1 MAENISMAEFLLKA
15 MEENLFSGELTEHCW
30 SDGGGAQLPDQ
41 QGQGLI
47 EPSTISNRKAKK
59 RERTK
64 LNRNQERS
72 RMQQEIGTGQKMSTL
87 KKFPAHIT
95 RVAIQTGF
103 DAMAAKVTLP
113 GWIGPSLRNLPPKQY
128 KLRELTETH
137 NLRLIPWNGRYVTLH
152 PTSALSARA
161 LTCFLELPIS

>member
-1 MAENISMAEFLLKA
+1 VAENVSMAEFLLKA
-15 MEENLFSGELTEHCW
+15 MEENLFSGDLTEHFW
-30 SDGGGAQLPDQ
+30 SDGGDAQLPDQ
-41 QGQGLI
+41 QGQGLA
-47 EPSTISNRKAKK
+47 EPSSISNRKAKK

-64 LNRNQERS
+64 LKRNQERS

-113 GWIGPSLRNLPPKQY
+113 GWVGPSLRNLPPKQY
-128 KLRELTETH
+128 KLKELTETH
-137 NLRLIPWNGRYVTLH
+137 HLRLIPWNGRYVTLH
-152 PTSALSARA
+152 PTSARA
-161 LTCFLELPIS
+161 LICFLELPTS